1 MQPEE
6 VNSDLEL
13 TVYGEHCLICWI
25 SIQLP
30 IVLGDV
36 VLIVPHATEE
46 HSWKEA
52 FVIRVGPTYIHLLI
66 TPRGEIIRRSRAYLW
81 AITNE
86 RDLELRG
93 LESFEFPRGYEPP
106 DNYLPPPSRA
116 GVAEV
121 YYDRGEDSD
130 GDIIN

>member
-6 VNSDLEL
+6 ANSDLEL
-13 TVYGEHCLICWI
+13 TVYGEHCLIRWI

-46 HSWKEA
+46 YSWKEA
-52 FVIRVGPTYIHLLI
+52 FVVRVGPTYIHLFI
-66 TPRGEIIRRSRAYLW
+66 TSSGIIIRRSRAYLW

-86 RDLELRG
+86 RDWQLRG
-93 LESFEFPRGYEPP
+93 LEATEFPQGYEPP

-116 GVAEV
+116 GVPEV
-121 YYDRGEDSD
+121 YYDRGDEAD
-130 GDIIN
+130 GDVD